1 VERTPPPRTH
11 VPPGRLPPAGSASVS
26 SAQPGRG
33 TGPRPPAAPTPWARA
48 APRRTARHLAPARRR
63 AALPGAPRAGRDY
76 AAGMHTVS
84 MYIQTPG
91 LRPPAAI
98 PRMRAAPTEPARGD
112 GPDTRGARTLHPR
125 PTADRL
131 RRLRQPRQLAT
142 PSPSQAAA
150 AAVVLLLPRPISSS
164 SGRPPP
170 PPPSSGSH
178 SSPAELLLQRA
189 QQALV
194 GPRAAASRPQ
204 TSRLDRQP
212 AIFRVRRLPDGEEAG
227 RASEQTRKG
236 AAAPASG

>member
-1 VERTPPPRTH
+1 
-11 VPPGRLPPAGSASVS
+11 
-26 SAQPGRG
+26 
-33 TGPRPPAAPTPWARA
+33 
-48 APRRTARHLAPARRR
+48 
-63 AALPGAPRAGRDY
+63 
-76 AAGMHTVS
+76 

-91 LRPPAAI
+91 LRPRAAI

-212 AIFRVRRLPDGEEAG
+212 AIFRVRRLPDGEGSRPCIRTVAELLARSENGSVSRNGSLNQKVRVYLQGCRTAG
-227 RASEQTRKG
+227 QIRDGSVSRNGSLNQKVKG
-236 AAAPASG
+236 